1 LKIYDNHAPL
11 ITKRVKGKR
20 SPWINQDIKNEINLC
35 DSLHRKFVSQES
47 CQNFNTYKIQCNKV
61 KIIDNEHYQNLLTE
75 SSGNPK
81 KFWKTLKRIFPT
93 SEVIQNTNSL
103 LIDGV
108 LESKHGKIASSFCEF
123 FLNMA
128 AKVKNNAIWLKDFI
142 WSKSITTYPK
152 TYSSFHFKEILVD
165 FKLLKKLKKQI
176 DRS

>member
-61 KIIDNEHYQNLLTE
+61 KIIA
-75 SSGNPK
+75 GNPK

-142 WSKSITTYPK
+142 WSKSITTYPTYPK